1 MFAWIF
7 RRAPSAIAV
16 AVALTFCSASAGMAQ
31 QMTAQQF
38 EADPGQILTDFPNG
52 GLLGA
57 STLSQIL
64 IADPAALPLVMG
76 LLANTNDAQSTMI
89 GTALGYAAIA
99 VRPANP
105 GYFDQ
110 IQTAAIA
117 TTNPQPEII
126 AYNTAT
132 GGAAIGAVG
141 GGGGGGAGGGGGPTN
156 AIAGIGTANGSSGA
170 STPLPSFGTSNR
182 ATGLFTFSSG
192 SAGTPGASNSVS
204 P

>member
-7 RRAPSAIAV
+7 RRVPSAIAV
-16 AVALTFCSASAGMAQ
+16 AVVLTLCSASAGMAQ

-38 EADPGQILTDFPNG
+38 EANPGQILTDFPNG

-57 STLSQIL
+57 SPLSQIL

-76 LLANTNDAQSTMI
+76 LLANTNDAQSSMI

-141 GGGGGGAGGGGGPTN
+141 GGGGGGGAGGGGGPTN
-156 AIAGIGTANGSSGA
+156 PIAGIGSGNGSSGA
-170 STPLPSFGTSNR
+170 STPLPSFSTPSR

-192 SAGTPGASNSVS
+192 SAGSPGSSVS